1 MSTILSN
8 CELIDVCVYCHIPL
22 QLFVC
27 TATYQYN
34 CFSVLPHT
42 NAIVCLYCHIPVQ
55 LIVCTATYQYN
66 CLCVLPYT
74 ITIVCVYC
82 HIPLQLFVYC
92 HTPLQLLVCT
102 ATHHYNCL
110 CVLPH
115 TITIVSVYC
124 HTPLQLLVCTA
135 THHYNCLHNLNVFY
149 AILHLIFVFHNVQFN
164 FLVDSVLKLTERDR
178 KQINIFER
186 KCIEEF

>member
-1 MSTILSN
+1 
-8 CELIDVCVYCHIPL
+8 
-22 QLFVC
+22 VC
-27 TATYQYN
+27 TATYHYN
-34 CFSVLPHT
+34 CLCVLPHT
-42 NAIVCLYCHIPVQ
+42 ITIVSVYCHTPLQ
-55 LIVCTATYQYN
+55 LIVCTATHRYN
-66 CLCVLPYT
+66 CLCVLPHT
-74 ITIVCVYC
+74 ITVVS
-82 HIPLQLFVYC
+82 VYC

-102 ATHHYNCL
+102 ATYHYNCL